1 MLYVFR
7 SKAAADLIMLE
18 AVGDQ
23 LLRILGRAPAPSG
36 IIETAALPAAI
47 QALEA
52 AVADER
58 NRRGQGGDAE
68 EDQKEKRVGL
78 KPEGRMPVRAD
89 AALTDDA
96 GKTVGRVTSGG
107 FGPSVQHP
115 VAMGYVATAHASP
128 GTRVFADVRGTRV
141 PVEIVSLPFTP
152 HRYRKG

>member
-7 SKAAADLIMLE
+7 SQAAADLIMLE

-58 NRRGQGGDAE
+58 NRSGQGGDAE

-78 KPEGRMPVRAD
+78 AQRAWPMLEMMKR
-89 AALTDDA
+89 A
-96 GKTVGRVTSGG
+96 
-107 FGPSVQHP
+107 
-115 VAMGYVATAHASP
+115 VAEK
-128 GTRVFADVRGTRV
+128 AD
-141 PVEIVSLPFTP
+141 IVW
-152 HRYRKG
+152 GA

>member
-78 KPEGRMPVRAD
+78 AQRAWPMLEMMKR
-89 AALTDDA
+89 A
-96 GKTVGRVTSGG
+96 
-107 FGPSVQHP
+107 
-115 VAMGYVATAHASP
+115 VAEK
-128 GTRVFADVRGTRV
+128 AD
-141 PVEIVSLPFTP
+141 IVW
-152 HRYRKG
+152 GA